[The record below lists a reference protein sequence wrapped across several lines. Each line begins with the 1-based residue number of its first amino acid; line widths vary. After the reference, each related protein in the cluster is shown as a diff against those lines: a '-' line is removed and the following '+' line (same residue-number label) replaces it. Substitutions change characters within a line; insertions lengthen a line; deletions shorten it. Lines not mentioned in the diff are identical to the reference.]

1 MAYTK
6 IHAIKATVDKAID
19 YICNPDKT
27 DENIFISSFACSPET
42 AAIDFKYTL
51 DHCRENSPNKA
62 YHLIQAFAPGE
73 VSFEEAH
80 RIGKELADR
89 LLQGKYSY
97 VVTTHIDKGHVH
109 NHIIFCAADN
119 INHDKYHD
127 CKQSYYRI
135 RKLSDELC
143 KEHNL
148 SVIIPGEKRGRKYNE
163 WDADKNGTAWKP
175 QLRKDINSCIK
186 SASTYEE
193 FLLLLRAKGYEIKSE
208 EFGENA
214 AKYISF
220 RPLGKE
226 RFIRGS
232 MKSLGKEY
240 TKERIRER
248 IELKRERKATIPKR
262 DYASRRLVDTSDEK
276 FQTSPG
282 LKRWATIEN
291 LKIAAQSYAEAESI
305 TKLEHEI
312 TVKIEA
318 GKSAKQSVV
327 ELEHRIKDL
336 AEIIKYAEQYRAN
349 RSYHI
354 DYKKAKNPDAYFRRY
369 ESQIILYG
377 GARRMLEQ
385 AGINLKSLNIDKL
398 KSEYQEL
405 TRQKNELTSTYKT
418 YEKEVRELSRKL
430 DNLNQYLGRDT
441 TSALSS
447 EQQDKSK
454 NQIL

>member
-193 FLLLLRAKGYEIKSE
+193 FLLLLRAKGYEIKGE

-214 AKYISF
+214 LKYISF

-232 MKSLGKEY
+232 IKSLGKEY

-248 IELKRERKATIPKR
+248 IELKRERKATIPKS

-276 FQTSPG
+276 FQNAPG

-291 LKIAAQSYAEAESI
+291 LKIAAQSYSEAESI

-312 TVKIEA
+312 AVKTEA

-354 DYKKAKNPDAYFRRY
+354 GYKKAKNPDAYFRRY

-385 AGINLKSLNIDKL
+385 ADINLKSLNIDKL

-405 TRQKNELTSTYKT
+405 TRQKDELTFTYKS
-418 YEKEVRELSRKL
+418 YEKEVHELSRKL

-441 TSALSS
+441 TSVLSS

-454 NQIL
+454 NHIL